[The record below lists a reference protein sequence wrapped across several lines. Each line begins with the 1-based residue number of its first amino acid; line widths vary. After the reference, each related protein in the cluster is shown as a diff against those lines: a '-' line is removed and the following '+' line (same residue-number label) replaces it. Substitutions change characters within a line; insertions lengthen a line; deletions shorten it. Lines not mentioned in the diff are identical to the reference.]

1 MRGQIL
7 GVDVRTGEGLL
18 TGDDGQRYR
27 FSPADWADRG
37 EPAKGLQVDF
47 EPDSGRALSIY
58 PLPAAPAAALAPA
71 GHAATYTLAPPPPPR
86 VANDRNKLVAA
97 LLAFFLGPLGIHR
110 FYTGRTGSGIV
121 MLVLTCTLVG
131 LIVSAPW
138 AFIDF
143 IRYLIMS
150 DEEFEV
156 RYRRR

>member
-18 TGDDGQRYR
+18 TGEDGVRYR
-27 FSPADWADRG
+27 FTPTDWADRG

-47 EPDSGRALSIY
+47 EPQENRALSIY
-58 PLPAAPAAALAPA
+58 PVPGATPPTLV
-71 GHAATYTLAPPPPPR
+71 AATPARP
-86 VANDRNKLVAA
+86 ANDRNKLVAA
-97 LLAFFLGPLGIHR
+97 LLAFFIGIFGVHR
-110 FYTGRTGSGIV
+110 FYLGRTGSGIA
-121 MLVLTCTLVG
+121 MLVLTCTFVG
-131 LIVSAPW
+131 ILISGPW
-138 AFIDF
+138 AIIDM

>member
-18 TGDDGQRYR
+18 TGEDGVRYR
-27 FSPADWADRG
+27 FTPTDWADRG

-47 EPDSGRALSIY
+47 EPQENRALSIY
-58 PLPAAPAAALAPA
+58 PVPGATPPALATPV
-71 GHAATYTLAPPPPPR
+71 TPTRP
-86 VANDRNKLVAA
+86 ANDRNKLVAA
-97 LLAFFLGPLGIHR
+97 LLAFFIGIFGVHR
-110 FYTGRTGSGIV
+110 FYLGRTGSGIA
-121 MLVLTCTLVG
+121 MLVLTCTIVG
-131 LIVSAPW
+131 MLISGPW
-138 AFIDF
+138 AFIDM